1 MSDSND
7 QYRFGEDGELEE
19 PDDDDDAD
27 KEQTNDFGE
36 EMPWYETKGGYRR
49 DVISSLFQKAVRRSD
64 VEKAAF
70 AAWELVRSGPGY
82 ETHYWNRAVLVT
94 VEDLVAGNEAIDHV
108 LRYEDLAKG
117 RYEDNGWARR
127 LCAIA
132 AAMVCARASSSREV
146 THSNGYFSNTMIDR
160 AKTREDADHEPLYEP
175 PVSDEELNSDGK
187 VGFLAADKHTYPGS
201 GKGRDWAHFRIHG
214 ARIGP
219 EPETDLGQKWW
230 WRVLEYDHPAYA
242 YREPEE
248 PFSEQEIDHAVAPT
262 SEDDPWR
269 CDLNTDGTLDEFD
282 TGSDEG

>member
-19 PDDDDDAD
+19 PDDDDDPD
-27 KEQTNDFGE
+27 EEQTNDFGE

-82 ETHYWNRAVLVT
+82 ETHYWDRAVLVT
-94 VEDLVAGNEAIDHV
+94 IEDLVAGNEAIDHV

-117 RYEDNGWARR
+117 RYGDNDWARR

-132 AAMVCARASSSREV
+132 AAMVCARANSSREV
-146 THSNGYFSNTMIDR
+146 THSNGYFSNTMVDR
-160 AKTREDADHEPLYEP
+160 AKAREDADHDPLYEP
-175 PVSDEELNSDGK
+175 PVSDEELDPDGK
-187 VGFLAADKHTYPGS
+187 VGSIVADKHSYPGA
-201 GKGRDWAHFRIHG
+201 GRGRGWPHFRVHG
-214 ARIGP
+214 ARTSG
-219 EPETDLGQKWW
+219 ETKLGRKWW
-230 WRVLEYDHPAYA
+230 RRVLQYDRPDYA

-248 PFSEQEIDHAVAPT
+248 AFTEEEIEHAVEPT
-262 SEDDPWR
+262 PEDDPWR
-269 CDLNTDGTLDEFD
+269 CDLAGDTDLDEFED
-282 TGSDEG
+282 